1 MAQGKKKSGIGLV
14 LGVLVLAAIIG
25 AVLGFVL
32 FQFLMTSSKV
42 TVEYNAAQKVEISKN
57 TVIIPKKDESNP
69 LELYTVLLHGEGG
82 DSATLAVTD
91 AFGFTFADADKDLSD
106 GTYATAISLSNGTT
120 VEGPTLV
127 YKADSFAKTEVSIV
141 PANSGQLD
149 TGVLQATEETF
160 DKATMYKLYK
170 NKVASLQKRVGKATI
185 KTSDSG
191 AYIDG
196 LAFAQL
202 IDFAGDGIE
211 ELVIAYHDNDYTV
224 PEGAGSYATADT
236 TKVGGL
242 RHYHLGVYEF
252 VPGSKNKKASLHC
265 VFSGL
270 DAAGNLMGNDELAY
284 YAGYWYEGN
293 GSFKLRVSEVDGQRY
308 LLAGTGADGF
318 KAFLMGYKAGRFQ
331 AVTGMTNS
339 GSTHSVD
346 GMSQSQ
352 STCDDTQKQWTEA
365 ITDYVFADSSS
376 EALKS
381 SGKATMETVSQTLA
395 TLKGQNESESQQNKE

>member
-1 MAQGKKKSGIGLV
+1 MCIR
-14 LGVLVLAAIIG
+14 
-25 AVLGFVL
+25 
-32 FQFLMTSSKV
+32 
-42 TVEYNAAQKVEISKN
+42 
-57 TVIIPKKDESNP
+57 D
-69 LELYTVLLHGEGG
+69 
-82 DSATLAVTD
+82 
-91 AFGFTFADADKDLSD
+91 
-106 GTYATAISLSNGTT
+106 
-120 VEGPTLV
+120 
-127 YKADSFAKTEVSIV
+127 
-141 PANSGQLD
+141 
-149 TGVLQATEETF
+149 
-160 DKATMYKLYK
+160 
-170 NKVASLQKRVGKATI
+170 R
-185 KTSDSG
+185 
-191 AYIDG
+191 
-196 LAFAQL
+196 
-202 IDFAGDGIE
+202 
-211 ELVIAYHDNDYTV
+211 
-224 PEGAGSYATADT
+224 
-236 TKVGGL
+236 VGGL

-331 AVTGMTNS
+331 AVTGMANS

-395 TLKGQNESESQQNKE
+395 TLKGQNESERPQNKE

>member
-1 MAQGKKKSGIGLV
+1 MAQEKKKSRIGLV

-25 AVLGFVL
+25 VVLGFVL

-69 LELYTVLLHGEGG
+69 LDLYTVLLHGEGG
-82 DSATLAVTD
+82 ENTTLAVTD
-91 AFGFTFADADKDLSD
+91 SFGFTFEDAEEELPD
-106 GTYATAISLSNGTT
+106 GTYTTAISLSNGTT

-127 YKADSFAKTEVSIV
+127 YKANSFAKTEVSIV
-141 PANSGQLD
+141 PANAGQLD

-160 DKATMYKLYK
+160 DQATMYKLYK
-170 NKVASLQKRVGKATI
+170 DKITSLQKRVGKASI
-185 KTSDSG
+185 KTGDSG

-196 LAFAQL
+196 LAYAQL
-202 IDFAGDGIE
+202 IDFAGDGVE
-211 ELVIAYHDNDYTV
+211 ELVIAYYDDDYTI
-224 PEGAGSYATADT
+224 PEGANAYATSDT

-252 VPGSKNKKASLHC
+252 VPGTKNKKASLHC

-270 DAAGNLMGNDELAY
+270 DAARNLMGNDELAY

-352 STCDDTQKQWTEA
+352 STCDETQKQWTEA
-365 ITDYVFADSSS
+365 TTDYVFSASS
-376 EALKS
+376 EQSLKS
-381 SGKATMETVSQTLA
+381 SGKATMDTVSDTLA
-395 TLKGQNESESQQNKE
+395 TLKSQG

>member
-1 MAQGKKKSGIGLV
+1 MANGKKSRIPLV
-14 LGVLVLAAIIG
+14 LGVLVLAAVIG
-25 AVLGFVL
+25 AALGFVL
-32 FQFLMTSSKV
+32 FQYLMTSSKC
-42 TVEYNAAQKVEISKN
+42 TVEYNASQKVEVSKN

-69 LELYTVLLHGEGG
+69 LDLYTVLLHAEGG
-82 DSATLAVTD
+82 ENVTLVKTD
-91 AFGFTFADADKDLSD
+91 TYGFTFADAEKELPD
-106 GTYATAISLSNGTT
+106 GTYTMAISLKNGKT
-120 VEGPTLV
+120 VEGPALV

-170 NKVASLQKRVGKATI
+170 DKVQSLQKRVGKATI
-185 KTSDSG
+185 KTDG
-191 AYIDG
+191 GTAYLGG
-196 LAFAQL
+196 LAYAEL

-211 ELVIAYHDNDYTV
+211 ELVVAYYDSDYTV
-224 PEGAGSYATADT
+224 PENCGAYATADT
-236 TKVGGL
+236 TKAGGL

-270 DAAGNLMGNDELAY
+270 DAARNLMGNDELAY
-284 YAGYWYEGN
+284 YAGFWYEGN

-308 LLAGTGADGF
+308 LLAGTGANGF
-318 KAFLMGYKAGRFQ
+318 KAFMMGYKAGRFQ
-331 AVTGMTNS
+331 AVTGMTNA

-352 STCDDTQKQWTEA
+352 SVCDDTQKQWTENCQ
-365 ITDYVFADSSS
+365 DYVFNAAS
-376 EALKS
+376 EQALKT
-381 SGKATMETVSQTLA
+381 SGKATTDTVSKTLS
-395 TLKGQNESESQQNKE
+395 TLKGKKSSSKKAS